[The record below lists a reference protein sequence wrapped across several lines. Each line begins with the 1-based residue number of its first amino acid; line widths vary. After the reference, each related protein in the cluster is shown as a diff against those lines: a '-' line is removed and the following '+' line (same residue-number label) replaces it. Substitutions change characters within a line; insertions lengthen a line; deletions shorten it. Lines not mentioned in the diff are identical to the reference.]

1 MFVQLAEIVLPK
13 DYEVNEARPETRSAQ
28 LKHVCVPLSDHRL
41 PDDNVHI
48 GPSKQHDLG
57 SVK

>member
-28 LKHVCVPLSDHRL
+28 LKHVCMFLCPTTDFRMIMCILAHLNSTIWD
-41 PDDNVHI
+41 
-48 GPSKQHDLG
+48 Q
-57 SVK
+57 